1 MNWNN
6 RFDAGALLCK
16 HRNMLS
22 GNASSRSSGE
32 GGCAGPVTGGVSV
45 PSGAA
50 AVSGVSGVLGG
61 SGASASPVLR
71 LLANVWC
78 QRVVRVALALVFVA
92 AGGAKLADVR
102 GFAEIIHHYGILPV
116 WAVGPV
122 ALLLPLA
129 EMIAGVGLLFAVRGS
144 LAAIA
149 AMCLLF
155 LGVLGYALATG
166 LSIGDCGC
174 FAPGELPDGVEDG
187 SALRGALV
195 RDLVLLAGVAYL
207 YVWRQLCG
215 LRGVCRR
222 MG

>member
-1 MNWNN
+1 M
-6 RFDAGALLCK
+6 LCK
-16 HRNMLS
+16 HRYMLS
-22 GNASSRSSGE
+22 GNAPSRSSAE
-32 GGCAGPVTGGVSV
+32 GGYADRLPDGV
-45 PSGAA
+45 
-50 AVSGVSGVLGG
+50 
-61 SGASASPVLR
+61 SASPDCRATTPRDSLSLMRTRSLPR
-71 LLANVWC
+71 LLTSVWC
-78 QRVVRVALALVFVA
+78 QRAVRVALALVFMA

-102 GFAEIIHHYGILPV
+102 GFAEIIQHYAILPV

-129 EMIAGVGLLFAVRGS
+129 EVAAGLGLLFAVRGS

-155 LGVLGYALATG
+155 LGVLGYALAAG

-174 FAPGELPDGVEDG
+174 FAPGELPEGVQDG
-187 SALRGALV
+187 SALRGALL

-207 YVWRQLCG
+207 YAWRR
-215 LRGVCRR
+215 LRRR

>member
-1 MNWNN
+1 MDWNN
-6 RFDAGALLCK
+6 LFDAGALLCK
-16 HRNMLS
+16 HRSMLS
-22 GNASSRSSGE
+22 GNVSPRSSRG
-32 GGCAGPVTGGVSV
+32 AGYAGQVAGGVAAPSAV
-45 PSGAA
+45 PSGALTA
-50 AVSGVSGVLGG
+50 FAD
-61 SGASASPVLR
+61 AVLR
-71 LLANVWC
+71 LLSGVWC
-78 QRVVRVALALVFVA
+78 QRAVRGALALVFMA

-129 EMIAGVGLLFAVRGS
+129 EVIAGVGLLFAVRGS

-174 FAPGELPDGVEDG
+174 FAPGELPEGVQDG
-187 SALRGALV
+187 SALRGAFV
-195 RDLVLLAGVAYL
+195 RDLALLAGVAYL
-207 YVWRQLCG
+207 CAWRR
-215 LRGVCRR
+215 LRRR
-222 MG
+222 MA

>member
-1 MNWNN
+1 
-6 RFDAGALLCK
+6 
-16 HRNMLS
+16 MLS
-22 GNASSRSSGE
+22 GNVSSRSSGQ
-32 GGCAGPVTGGVSV
+32 GGYAGPVTDGVSV

-50 AVSGVSGVLGG
+50 AV

-78 QRVVRVALALVFVA
+78 QRAVRVALALVFVA
-92 AGGAKLADVR
+92 AGGVKLADVR

-129 EMIAGVGLLFAVRGS
+129 EVAAGVGLLFAVRGS

-174 FAPGELPDGVEDG
+174 FAPGELPEGVQDG
-187 SALRGALV
+187 SALRGALL

-207 YVWRQLCG
+207 YAWRG
-215 LRGVCRR
+215 LRRR
-222 MG
+222 VN

>member
-1 MNWNN
+1 MPGGFG
-6 RFDAGALLCK
+6 RPG
-16 HRNMLS
+16 RP
-22 GNASSRSSGE
+22 GSSR
-32 GGCAGPVTGGVSV
+32 V
-45 PSGAA
+45 SGA
-50 AVSGVSGVLGG
+50 G
-61 SGASASPVLR
+61 ASPVLR

-129 EMIAGVGLLFAVRGS
+129 EVVAGVGLLFAVRGS
-144 LAAIA
+144 LTAIA

-187 SALRGALV
+187 SALRGALA

-207 YVWRQLCG
+207 YAWRR
-215 LRGVCRR
+215 LRRR

>member
-1 MNWNN
+1 
-6 RFDAGALLCK
+6 
-16 HRNMLS
+16 MLS

-45 PSGAA
+45 PSGGAGLPGI
-50 AVSGVSGVLGG
+50 SDGP
-61 SGASASPVLR
+61 GASGPSDSPLLR
-71 LLANVWC
+71 LLSGVWC

-129 EMIAGVGLLFAVRGS
+129 EVVAGVGLLFAVRGS
-144 LAAIA
+144 LTAIA

-174 FAPGELPDGVEDG
+174 FAPGELPEGVEDG
-187 SALRGALV
+187 SALRGAFV
-195 RDLVLLAGVAYL
+195 RDIALLAGVAYL
-207 YVWRQLCG
+207 YAWRR
-215 LRGVCRR
+215 LRRPRRR
-222 MG
+222 MA